1 MTDNPFD
8 HQDLTRRTLLRR
20 AGLAG
25 GSMLTLP
32 AILAACG
39 DDDSG
44 SSGDASGSSTTA
56 ASDES
61 PELAKLLDSIKSKEV
76 IIASYGGTTEDARKK
91 AFWDPFAKRTGVK
104 VIQTDA
110 DYAKAQT
117 MMQGK
122 AKAAW
127 DCYHGSPEEIRTALQ
142 DGDAELPTVPD
153 FAYEDLMPK
162 EYQKYC
168 FQSFWLAY
176 VPAVIEGTFPDGNP
190 KTWQDYFDVEKFPG
204 KRIWPSVA
212 YTPGTRESAL
222 MGDGVPPDQVYPMDL
237 DRADAKIKSIFDDC
251 KFYDE
256 YPQIVT
262 FMTSKTGT
270 LPLAPNGIYKGAQDK
285 GVKMEVLWDVTP
297 IISPNTMSILP
308 GAPNLDAVTALA
320 AFCAD
325 PKRQA
330 EFARLTNYGPP
341 SKAAFDELT
350 DEEKANLPNS
360 PGRTVLEVDVEY
372 LGEHGAEIQK
382 RNQKLFAS

>member
-1 MTDNPFD
+1 MTDNPL
-8 HQDLTRRTLLRR
+8 HRQDLTRRSLLRR

-32 AILAACG
+32 ALLAACG
-39 DDDSG
+39 DDGGTSG
-44 SSGDASGSSTTA
+44 GTAASTTA
-56 ASDES
+56 ASEES

-91 AFWDPFAKRTGVK
+91 AFWDPFSKRTGVR
-104 VIQTDA
+104 VVQTDA

-122 AKAAW
+122 AKATW

-142 DGDAELPTVPD
+142 DGKAELPTVPE
-153 FAYEDLMPK
+153 FAYEDLIPEK
-162 EYQKYC
+162 YRKYC

-176 VPAVIEGTFPDGNP
+176 VPAVMTGTFPNGNP
-190 KTWQDYFDVEKFPG
+190 KSWQDYFDLQKFPG
-204 KRIWPSVA
+204 KRIWPGAA
-212 YTPGTRESAL
+212 YTPATREAGL

-237 DRADAKIKSIFDDC
+237 ERADAKIKSIFDDAV
-251 KFYDE
+251 FYDE

-262 FMTSKTGT
+262 FLTSKTGT

-285 GVKMEVLWDVTP
+285 GVKLEVLWDVTP

-320 AFCAD
+320 GFCAD

-350 DEEKANLPNS
+350 AEEKKHLPNS
-360 PGRTVLEVDVEY
+360 PGRVVLQTDTEY

-382 RNQKLFAS
+382 SNQKLFAS